1 MRNNAIIVTLIY
13 FFINISILQSS
24 QELVLSFLVKDEN
37 DKPVSKCQI
46 FISKPPKILFTDK
59 FGQTSIRFPKQ
70 NEYKISFEKT
80 FFIPFDTTIF
90 LTQSADT
97 VFVFVK
103 LKMKEFHSNEV
114 VITATRTEKD
124 LINLPIPMS
133 TLSQNDFKL
142 INAKTLDQA
151 LLELTDINIVDDH
164 GRGIQL
170 QGLDPDYTL
179 ILINGEPIVNRTGGI
194 LDISRLSVGNANR
207 IEIVRGPISSI
218 YGSNALAGVI
228 NIITSEPENETE
240 VSFFLK
246 YGSFNSNDIIVDLK
260 KTLVNDLLSITFF
273 GHRYKT
279 NGYSLNPKIIGKTIP
294 EITNYNFQSEMFINP
309 TRKSKLRISFRG
321 NFEKE
326 FNSYLASDDT
336 INSRNNV
343 SEFTTFLSYKNILS
357 EKFDYEFKTYYS
369 TFTTDTR
376 DLFTKNQQIYDEYKF
391 SQFMYKLELQSNYAL
406 SPNNYLTFGVGYL
419 TEQAKSI
426 RIYGGKET
434 NKQFFSYIQDDIQP
448 LEKLNLIGSLR
459 YDNHSDY
466 SSQISPKF
474 SFSYQFT
481 PNFVLRGSIGTGFKA
496 PNFEELYLDWTN
508 PMAGYSVFG
517 RTYVLEGL
525 KKLQEQGQIATILI
539 YPDTISSLKPE
550 KSISFDFGGNISFK
564 NVIIKVNFF
573 RNNISNLIDFLPIA
587 IKTNGQRLHTY
598 QNINRIFTQGIEA
611 SFEYSFFKYFRL
623 NVSYQFLQTGDF
635 DVIDRIKNRKIYKRD
650 VLGNDVPV
658 KLSDYGGLFHRPEH
672 SGNIRLTFE
681 TSKLGIF
688 SSLRIN
694 LKSKYG
700 YKDVNGNMILDDQ
713 REYAPGYAIFNWN
726 FSKEILKYFKLTFGI
741 DNLFDRKDVRFLAS
755 NPGRTFYLSL
765 DFNSINN

>member
-1 MRNNAIIVTLIY
+1 MRINAIIIILIY
-13 FFINISILQSS
+13 FFIYVSVLQSS

-37 DKPVSKCQI
+37 DNSVSKCQI

-59 FGQTSIRFPKQ
+59 FGQTFIKLPKQ

-80 FFIPFDTTIF
+80 SFIPFDTTIF
-90 LTQSADT
+90 LTQSIDT
-97 VFVFVK
+97 IFVLVK
-103 LKMKEFHSNEV
+103 LKMKEFHSSEV

-194 LDISRLSVGNANR
+194 LDISRLSIGNANR
-207 IEIVRGPISSI
+207 IEIVRGPNSSI

-228 NIITSEPENETE
+228 NIITSEPANETE
-240 VSFFLK
+240 LSFFTK
-246 YGSFNSNDIIVDLK
+246 YGSHSSFDLTADFQ
-260 KTLVNDLLSITFF
+260 KTLVKDFLSFSFF

-279 NGYSLNPKIIGKTIP
+279 NGYSLEPKIVGKTVP
-294 EITNYNFQSEMFINP
+294 EITNYNFQSEIFVNP
-309 TRKSKLRISFRG
+309 TRKSKLRVSFRG

-326 FNSYLASDDT
+326 LNSYLANQDT
-336 INSRNNV
+336 INSKNNV
-343 SEFTTFLSYKNILS
+343 SEFSSFLSYKNILS
-357 EKFDYEFKTYYS
+357 DKFNYEFRTYFS
-369 TFTTDTR
+369 TFTTYTK
-376 DLFTKNQQIYDEYKF
+376 DLFAKNQQIYDEYRF
-391 SQFMYKLELQSNYAL
+391 SQDIYKLELQTNYAL
-406 SPNNYLTFGVGYL
+406 FHTNYLTFGVGFI
-419 TEQAKSI
+419 TEKAKSI
-426 RIYGGKET
+426 RIFGGKET
-434 NKQFFSYIQDDIQP
+434 NKQFYSYLQDDIQL
-448 LEKLNLIGSLR
+448 LEKLNIIGSLR

-466 SSQISPKF
+466 SSQISPKL
-474 SFSYQFT
+474 SISYQLT
-481 PNFVLRGSIGTGFKA
+481 SNFILRGSIGTGFKA

-517 RTYVLEGL
+517 RTYVIQGL

-550 KSISFDFGGNISFK
+550 KSTSFDFGGNISFK
-564 NVIIKVNFF
+564 NVLIKVNFF

-611 SFEYSFFKYFRL
+611 SFDYSFFKYFRL
-623 NVSYQFLQTGDF
+623 NVSYQFLQTGDN
-635 DVIDRIKNRKIYKRD
+635 DIIDKIKNRKIFKRD
-650 VLGNDVPV
+650 LLGNDIPV

-681 TSKLGIF
+681 STKLGIF
-688 SSLRIN
+688 SSFRIN

-700 YKDVNGNMILDDQ
+700 YKDINGNMILDDP
-713 REYAPGYAIFNWN
+713 REYAPGYAFFNLN
-726 FSKEILKYFKLTFGI
+726 FGKEILKYFKLSFGI

-765 DFNSINN
+765 DFNFINN